1 MLQQGLLSQFSQQTL
16 RMREKIAPSLLAL
29 HLCDQQGR

>member
-1 MLQQGLLSQFSQQTL
+1 VQHAPKSLFGQQTL